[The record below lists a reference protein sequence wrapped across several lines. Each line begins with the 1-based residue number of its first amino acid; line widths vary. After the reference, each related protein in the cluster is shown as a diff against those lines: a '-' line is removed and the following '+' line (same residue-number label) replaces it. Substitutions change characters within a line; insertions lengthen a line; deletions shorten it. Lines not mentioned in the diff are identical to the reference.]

1 MSMRIG
7 YVGLGIMGAA
17 MASNLLKAGYHL
29 KVWNRSRDKMEPLIE
44 QGAVAGASPAD
55 VASSVEIICINV
67 TDTPDV
73 EEVIFGD
80 AGIVQEIRS
89 LEDSSLIIVDHST
102 ISPQATREMAAR
114 LKPQNIS
121 LLDAPVS
128 GGDIGAKNG
137 TLSIMV
143 GGSEAAFG
151 KVRPMLEAVGKSIT
165 YMGPSGSGQATKA
178 CNQILC
184 ALNLLGTCEAMALA
198 VKEGLDLKKMI
209 EVTSAGAGGSWSL
222 ANLGPQIAENDMNPG
237 FMIDLLNKD
246 LGIVQQESEALK
258 LPLEGTH
265 LVTALLQIAAS
276 QGFGGNGTQALS
288 KVIESK
294 GGFQYCT
301 E

>member
-7 YVGLGIMGAA
+7 YVGLGIMGAP
-17 MASNLLKAGYHL
+17 MAANLIKAGFHV
-29 KVWNRSRDKMEPLIE
+29 KVWNRSREKMAPLLE
-44 QGAVAGASPAD
+44 LGAVAGASPAD
-55 VASSVEIICINV
+55 VASSVEIVCINV

-89 LEDSSLIIVDHST
+89 PEDSSLIIVDHST
-102 ISPQATREMAAR
+102 ISPQATRDMAER
-114 LKPQNIS
+114 LKKHNVS

-128 GGDIGAKNG
+128 GGDVGAQNG
-137 TLSIMV
+137 TLSVMV

-165 YMGPSGSGQATKA
+165 YMGPSGAGQATKA
-178 CNQILC
+178 CNQVLC

-222 ANLGPQIAENDMNPG
+222 ANLGPQIAANDMKPG

-246 LGIVQQESEALK
+246 LAIVKDEAESLD
-258 LPLEGTH
+258 LPLEGTN
-265 LVTALLQIAAS
+265 LATSLLQAAAS
-276 QGFGGNGTQALS
+276 QGFGENGTQALS
-288 KVIESK
+288 KVLESS
-294 GGFQYCT
+294 GGFRYS
-301 E
+301 EE